1 MSSLSPS
8 VLTTSQANVAI
19 KARTHTRSAKSRAQ
33 RRKKR
38 EQAVQF
44 KKLRLEFTQKPLH
57 TKKDINGRIK
67 RKSNRVRRLFV
78 TGLQLSKQAVLE
90 EGSLNSATREA
101 SRNYLERAYR
111 AAEHVLRL
119 VEHRRRLHSKDNS
132 DTDRPTFSREDLVSY
147 CHLLVYNKPY

>member
-1 MSSLSPS
+1 MSSPQSSVPS
-8 VLTTSQANVAI
+8 TSQANVAI
-19 KARTHTRSAKSRAQ
+19 KGRKHRRSAKARAQ
-33 RRKKR
+33 RQKKR
-38 EQAVQF
+38 ELNVQH
-44 KKLRLEFTQKPLH
+44 KKLRLEFNEQPLH
-57 TKKDINGRIK
+57 TKQDLDGRIK
-67 RKSNRVRRLFV
+67 RKSNRVRHLFI

-119 VEHRRRLHSKDNS
+119 VEHRRRLHSKDKS